1 MVKMGVFQAQR
12 MQVIPDEL
20 ASAAKDVGNIGTRL
34 EEAHALA
41 ALPTSSI
48 VPAGADEVSAAIAPL
63 FNSYSTTFQEAA
75 AQGAAF
81 HLRFTQLLGAAGAA
95 FTGTEQAALQ
105 ALRDVISELE
115 SPLAPFFASK
125 IISGTSTAP
134 TNIPPLVV
142 PQNGSVALIMG
153 GTTFP
158 LPDSRYVSS
167 IMNNYLNN
175 PRFSPLTG
183 ALSQSIYT
191 PEQLWPFTPQL
202 GNLTLGQSTFQ
213 GVQLLND
220 DINAELSA
228 GNKVVVYTTSQG
240 ALVATIEIR
249 NYMAMPNPPDP
260 SKLSFF
266 LTGDLGNPDGGLFER
281 FPGFYIP
288 FWDVLLNGA
297 TPPNSPYPTVILSN
311 QYDVAANFPRYVLN
325 PVSDVNAVMGFLEFH
340 GTHDYVDP
348 TPTQVGT
355 AIQLPTS
362 PGYTGNTTYYERLTQ
377 DLPLLWPLRML
388 PAPFGNALAD
398 LLQPDLRVLVDMGY
412 GSGEYANLPT
422 PASLFELPDP
432 FTIVPALANGAI
444 QGPQAA
450 LVDLGLLPASM
461 MPTGYPFNPE
471 LNPDLNF
478 PLPQS
483 PVTVISLLTGSEG
496 ELMRLLG
503 QIPSWDS

>member
-1 MVKMGVFQAQR
+1 
-12 MQVIPDEL
+12 MQVIPQEL
-20 ASAAKDVGNIGTRL
+20 ASAAQNVANIGTTL
-34 EEAHALA
+34 EEANTAAALA
-41 ALPTSSI
+41 TSTI
-48 VPAGADEVSAAIAPL
+48 LPAGADEISAAITPL
-63 FNSYSTTFQEAA
+63 FNNHSISYQARG
-75 AQGAAF
+75 AQGQAF
-81 HLRFTQLLGAAGAA
+81 HQRFTQLLGAARAFYTEAEQGA
-95 FTGTEQAALQ
+95 QR
-105 ALRDVISELE
+105 ALRD
-115 SPLAPFFASK
+115 AS
-125 IISGTSTAP
+125 
-134 TNIPPLVV
+134 IPPLVV

-153 GTTFP
+153 GSTFP
-158 LPDSRYVSS
+158 LPNGGYVSS
-167 IMNNYLNN
+167 IMNNYLNT

-377 DLPLLWPLRML
+377 DLPLLWPVRML

>member
-1 MVKMGVFQAQR
+1 M
-12 MQVIPDEL
+12 
-20 ASAAKDVGNIGTRL
+20 
-34 EEAHALA
+34 
-41 ALPTSSI
+41 
-48 VPAGADEVSAAIAPL
+48 
-63 FNSYSTTFQEAA
+63 
-75 AQGAAF
+75 
-81 HLRFTQLLGAAGAA
+81 
-95 FTGTEQAALQ
+95 
-105 ALRDVISELE
+105 
-115 SPLAPFFASK
+115 
-125 IISGTSTAP
+125 
-134 TNIPPLVV
+134 
-142 PQNGSVALIMG
+142 
-153 GTTFP
+153 
-158 LPDSRYVSS
+158 
-167 IMNNYLNN
+167 
-175 PRFSPLTG
+175 
-183 ALSQSIYT
+183 
-191 PEQLWPFTPQL
+191 
-202 GNLTLGQSTFQ
+202 
-213 GVQLLND
+213 
-220 DINAELSA
+220 
-228 GNKVVVYTTSQG
+228 
-240 ALVATIEIR
+240 
-249 NYMAMPNPPDP
+249 
-260 SKLSFF
+260 
-266 LTGDLGNPDGGLFER
+266 
-281 FPGFYIP
+281 
-288 FWDVLLNGA
+288 
-297 TPPNSPYPTVILSN
+297 
-311 QYDVAANFPRYVLN
+311 
-325 PVSDVNAVMGFLEFH
+325 
-340 GTHDYVDP
+340 
-348 TPTQVGT
+348 QVGT

>member
-1 MVKMGVFQAQR
+1 
-12 MQVIPDEL
+12 MQVIPQEL
-20 ASAAKDVGNIGTRL
+20 ASAAQDVANIGTTL
-34 EEAHALA
+34 EEANTAAALA
-41 ALPTSSI
+41 TSTI
-48 VPAGADEVSAAIAPL
+48 LPAGADEISAAITPL
-63 FNSYSTTFQEAA
+63 FNNHSISYQALA
-75 AQGAAF
+75 AQGQAF
-81 HLRFTQLLGAAGAA
+81 HQRFTQLLGAARAFYTEAEQGA
-95 FTGTEQAALQ
+95 QQ
-105 ALRDVISELE
+105 ALRDAISAAE
-115 SPLAPFFASK
+115 SPLAPIFASNEL
-125 IISGTSTAP
+125 STPPTS
-134 TNIPPLVV
+134 IPPLVV

-153 GTTFP
+153 GSTFP
-158 LPDSRYVSS
+158 LPNGGYVSS